1 MPYQQYTYCLPATPP
16 GATLRRSSK
25 SSRSSHSRHTSGSY
39 STDASSPWSATTATT
54 SPRSSP
60 PRQLGQA
67 LLPKIRPQDVVVEP
81 ASVGSGLHRN
91 PRRVLSHT
99 RNPPGYVPEGAALL
113 SPVRVSSSK
122 HPHKR
127 KASCSPE
134 GPRRPVSISASG
146 VDETTLNRYGYPTYR
161 QLPKYAVPAQ
171 GPSASSVAPNI
182 VVHPP
187 YAQSYL
193 PEDSVFKLP
202 QTAPSKVSSSDHYHS
217 RTSALDDMSTPSTTL
232 LSYLTAPN
240 QAIKLVRNVNVVP
253 TRGMHDYFWWDIRNL
268 RNWESFSLGTF
279 DSINGLTKLLKTDI
293 PAGLTP
299 PTLVHPSRLTPEC
312 EPSLIDLIRDIYVPR
327 VNAAVAVSQGRQH
340 LSLYPA
346 PTVRTS
352 VNKNHGCP
360 HFLANYACD
369 TEQTSSGLP
378 RGRLVGIVK
387 SFDRWNTAMR
397 NESPPRRV
405 EYLNGLAHLQ
415 RCMREHSCRYG
426 FIMTEIE
433 LVCVRAGCDDGD
445 DVPYFGFLE
454 LSTPIPTKVAA
465 YSSSTSSYSDG
476 YDRFHSPT
484 PSITTDNSSSASSRR
499 SRSRTRS
506 RSRSISH
513 SPLPPQR
520 RSTNPYSSLF
530 ACDETLDTPMTASLA
545 LYYLLMLS
553 KSVPL
558 PTQPSSHLNVGG
570 PGALTRQRI
579 LPDGKDKWIPE
590 PQIGERR
597 DAKRVRGW
605 VWPQDAW
612 HRREGGGVARGRGK
626 NASSGSSSNG
636 FNVDVNAG
644 ALGGG
649 AVTDGYSY
657 GSGGAYPQGYE
668 YTTHPDVYGY
678 GYDDGYGAWHT

>member
-1 MPYQQYTYCLPATPP
+1 MPYHQYSYCIPATPP

-25 SSRSSHSRHTSGSY
+25 SSRSSHSRQTSGSY
-39 STDASSPWSATTATT
+39 SIDASSPRSATTART

-81 ASVGSGLHRN
+81 ASTSSSLHRS

-99 RNPPGYVPEGAALL
+99 RSSPSYVVEGRSALI
-113 SPVRVSSSK
+113 SPVRIRSSSK
-122 HPHKR
+122 KPSHKR
-127 KASCSPE
+127 KASTSPE
-134 GPRRPVSISASG
+134 GPRRPVSMYVAS
-146 VDETTLNRYGYPTYR
+146 T
-161 QLPKYAVPAQ
+161 Q

-193 PEDSVFKLP
+193 PDDSMSKIP
-202 QTAPSKVSSSDHYHS
+202 QTMPWSKTLESDYYQRHV
-217 RTSALDDMSTPSTTL
+217 SALDYMNMSSSTTTL

-268 RNWESFSLGTF
+268 RNWDSFSLGTF
-279 DSINGLTKLLKTDI
+279 DSISGLTKLLKTDI
-293 PAGLTP
+293 PVGLTP
-299 PTLVHPSRLTPEC
+299 PTKVHSSRLAPEC
-312 EPSLIDLIRDIYVPR
+312 ETSLIDLIRDIYAPR

-454 LSTPIPTKVAA
+454 LSKPIPTKVAA
-465 YSSSTSSYSDG
+465 FSSSYSDR
-476 YDRFHSPT
+476 YDRHHSPT
-484 PSITTDNSSSASSRR
+484 PSITTDNSSSTSSRR

-506 RSRSISH
+506 RSRSVSH
-513 SPLPPQR
+513 SPLLSPQR
-520 RSTNPYSSLF
+520 RRSTTNPYSSLF

-553 KSVPL
+553 KSVSL

-579 LPDGKDKWIPE
+579 LPDRKDKWIPE

-626 NASSGSSSNG
+626 TASAGSGKSC
-636 FNVDVNAG
+636 NVDVDGNATT
-644 ALGGG
+644 LSGGG
-649 AVTDGYSY
+649 GGIMASDGYGYGYSY
-657 GSGGAYPQGYE
+657 GSGFVYPQGYG
-668 YTTHPDVYGY
+668 YTHPDVYGY
-678 GYDDGYGAWHT
+678 GYDDRYGGWYT

>member
-1 MPYQQYTYCLPATPP
+1 MYAGPAVQ
-16 GATLRRSSK
+16 
-25 SSRSSHSRHTSGSY
+25 GS
-39 STDASSPWSATTATT
+39 
-54 SPRSSP
+54 
-60 PRQLGQA
+60 
-67 LLPKIRPQDVVVEP
+67 
-81 ASVGSGLHRN
+81 
-91 PRRVLSHT
+91 
-99 RNPPGYVPEGAALL
+99 
-113 SPVRVSSSK
+113 
-122 HPHKR
+122 
-127 KASCSPE
+127 
-134 GPRRPVSISASG
+134 SISSA
-146 VDETTLNRYGYPTYR
+146 
-161 QLPKYAVPAQ
+161 AVT
-171 GPSASSVAPNI
+171 PNI
-182 VVHPP
+182 IVHPP
-187 YAQSYL
+187 YQQQSYM
-193 PEDSVFKLP
+193 PPDDS
-202 QTAPSKVSSSDHYHS
+202 
-217 RTSALDDMSTPSTTL
+217 STTL

-240 QAIKLVRNVNVVP
+240 QLIKPVRNVSVVP
-253 TRGMHDYFWWDIRNL
+253 TRGMHDYFWWDVRNL
-268 RNWESFSLGTF
+268 RNWDSFSLETF
-279 DSINGLTKLLKTDI
+279 DCISGLTKLLKTDI

-299 PTLVHPSRLTPEC
+299 PTFVHPSRLAPEC
-312 EPSLIDLIRDIYVPR
+312 ETSLIDLIRDIYVPR

-360 HFLANYACD
+360 HFLANYASD
-369 TEQTSSGLP
+369 TEQTGSGLP

-426 FIMTEIE
+426 FIITEIE

-465 YSSSTSSYSDG
+465 FSSSSSSLYSDR
-476 YDRFHSPT
+476 YDRHTSPT

-513 SPLPPQR
+513 SPMLSQR
-520 RSTNPYSSLF
+520 RSANPYSALF
-530 ACDETLDTPMTASLA
+530 ACDETLDNTPMTASLA

-626 NASSGSSSNG
+626 NASVSGSSSGRGRGRGSGSVSTTTDSGNCC
-636 FNVDVNAG
+636 NVDAG
-644 ALGGG
+644 DVLGGG
-649 AVTDGYSY
+649 AITGGYGYGYSY
-657 GSGGAYPQGYE
+657 GSGLVYPPGYE
-668 YTTHPDVYGY
+668 YTHPDVYGY
-678 GYDDGYGAWHT
+678 GYDDRSGIWYT